1 MNTRQE
7 IEDAFD
13 GQGRGDLPPPAVFTQ
28 TGTVG
33 QMEACGAFW
42 PEANFDAAKM
52 GELAIQMDR
61 MFGFATAR
69 VPFCL
74 TVEAERLGAVINP
87 GRVDT
92 QPSITG
98 SPYRGDVM
106 EMDPPPEGLMDP
118 EEFATGGRC
127 ALVQEVASRL
137 SAEHPDLFV
146 TAGMMDP
153 LSVFM
158 QLFGVEN
165 ALMCYMMEPGKT
177 REWVERMV
185 PYTQAYGSRLSE
197 AADNVTVIGLAS
209 ADVLMPGMF
218 GELITP
224 FMSRTVSSLRDSF
237 STIHTCGDTRS
248 NIHEL
253 ASIGAT
259 GLSLEASHDPGEYL
273 GAVGG
278 RCRLFGSVDP
288 VGTLLMGCPADVASE
303 ARKYAELGFDVI
315 TPECGVPPRTPD
327 ANLDALAHYR
337 EL

>member
-13 GQGRGDLPPPAVFTQ
+13 GQGRGELPPPAVFTQ

-98 SPYRGDVM
+98 SPYRWDVM

-127 ALVQEVASRL
+127 ALVQEVAS
-137 SAEHPDLFV
+137 
-146 TAGMMDP
+146 
-153 LSVFM
+153 
-158 QLFGVEN
+158 
-165 ALMCYMMEPGKT
+165 
-177 REWVERMV
+177 
-185 PYTQAYGSRLSE
+185 GSPRS
-197 AADNVTVIGLAS
+197 I
-209 ADVLMPGMF
+209 
-218 GELITP
+218 
-224 FMSRTVSSLRDSF
+224 RTCS
-237 STIHTCGDTRS
+237 
-248 NIHEL
+248 
-253 ASIGAT
+253 
-259 GLSLEASHDPGEYL
+259 
-273 GAVGG
+273 
-278 RCRLFGSVDP
+278 
-288 VGTLLMGCPADVASE
+288 
-303 ARKYAELGFDVI
+303 
-315 TPECGVPPRTPD
+315 
-327 ANLDALAHYR
+327 
-337 EL
+337 